1 MFSEGRAPATAI
13 FMPLPE
19 RVPPLLPTPTTPGC
33 SSASCV
39 QSRPFSG
46 SSRMV
51 VPLTLCRSVA
61 DTVSTEAAATDT
73 WTFSLTLPTDIAKSI
88 GSSAPTVSVMPLFVW
103 VLNPSK
109 VAVTSYGPGSRLGA
123 L

>member
-1 MFSEGRAPATAI
+1 
-13 FMPLPE
+13 
-19 RVPPLLPTPTTPGC
+19 
-33 SSASCV
+33 
-39 QSRPFSG
+39 
-46 SSRMV
+46 MV

-73 WTFSLTLPTDIAKSI
+73 WTFSVTLPTDMAKSI

-109 VAVTSYGPGSRLGA
+109 VTVTSYGPGSRLGTLYSPSA
-123 L
+123 LVTTWVTTPVATLLIDTLAYGSVAPL